1 MATKFSFQIKRVL
14 DVLFSGI
21 GLLLLGWL
29 ILVAAFIAY
38 LDIGENGFFVQERI
52 GKAKRRFKLYKIKS
66 MRPVTGVD
74 TTITNHNDPRI
85 SATGKFWRKTKIDE
99 LPQLWNVFK
108 GDMSFVGPRPDV
120 QGFADVLTG
129 DDRVILKVKP
139 GVTGPATLKYKN
151 EEEILAMQS
160 NPESYNRT
168 IIWPDKVEINKKYV
182 YNWSFYL
189 DLNYILQ
196 SLIN

>member
-1 MATKFSFQIKRVL
+1 MITPAQLQVKRIFDFSLALVL
-14 DVLFSGI
+14 LPLVFIPLV
-21 GLLLLGWL
+21 LLLIGAAIDVGNFGWFRQL
-29 ILVAAFIAY
+29 RVGQDGQLFY
-38 LDIGENGFFVQERI
+38 M
-52 GKAKRRFKLYKIKS
+52 FKLRTLKAGKHS
-66 MRPVTGVD
+66 LGALD
-74 TTITNHNDPRI
+74 DHA
-85 SATGKFWRKTKIDE
+85 SAYGRFLRRRKLDE
-99 LPQLWNVFK
+99 LPQLFNVLL

-160 NPESYNRT
+160 NPETYNRT